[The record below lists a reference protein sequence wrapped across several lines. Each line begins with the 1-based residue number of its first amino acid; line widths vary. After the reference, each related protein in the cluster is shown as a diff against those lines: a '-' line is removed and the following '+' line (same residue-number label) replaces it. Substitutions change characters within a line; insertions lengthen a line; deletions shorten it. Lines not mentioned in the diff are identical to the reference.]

1 MFLERSS
8 QLKLKKEVRRIQM
21 KRWLIKVIAAVSCLV
36 FSAAMPFGAK
46 AAEVFKIGALY
57 PLSGPMAL
65 LGTHD
70 MNGVE
75 LATDM
80 FNERGG
86 VKGKKVMLVKC
97 DAPTPEAARSEA
109 ERMVSVEKLDFLF
122 GTYSSSLSFVA
133 ASVAEKHKKIFW
145 ETGAI
150 ADNITQRKFKYL
162 FRTCTNSSA
171 FGYAAADFITKKL
184 AKDFKINLKDLKVA
198 IAHEDSLYGT
208 SVMSAAGKRL
218 KESGVNVVAF
228 ESYSK
233 SVTDLSPLVM
243 KFKMLKPDIIL
254 TTCYTNDA
262 ILWQRQ
268 MREMNLNIKA
278 MVGTGGGHGILDFA
292 KATGKDSDGVFS
304 ADFPLVKNPKSLSP
318 KLDPPLNT
326 VRERYKKKYGD
337 YPDLHAMS
345 AFTGA
350 WVFYANVLAKTNSLN
365 PDAVRA
371 AALKLDIPVGG
382 THMGWGVKFPSEN
395 SPEAGQNERAFS
407 VMMQWQGGLN
417 YCVWPDAYAERKA
430 ILVPLPNWKDR

>member
-1 MFLERSS
+1 MKKWSG
-8 QLKLKKEVRRIQM
+8 KLA
-21 KRWLIKVIAAVSCLV
+21 IALLGLALMIAVP
-36 FSAAMPFGAK
+36 FSAK
-46 AAEVFKIGALY
+46 AEDVFRIGALY

-65 LGTHD
+65 LGNHD

-75 LATDM
+75 LATDI

-86 VKGKKVMLVKC
+86 VKGKKVQLIKA
-97 DAPTPEAARSEA
+97 DGPTTDAARSEA
-109 ERMVSVEKLDFLF
+109 ERLVSVEKLNVIF

-133 ASVAEKHKKIFW
+133 SAVAEKHNKIYW

-150 ADNITQRKFKYL
+150 ADNITQRNFKYL
-162 FRTCTNSSA
+162 FRTSTNSTA
-171 FGYAAADFITKKL
+171 FGFAAADFIMTKL

-218 KESGVNVVAF
+218 KANGVNVVAM

-233 SVTDLSPLVM
+233 TVTDLSPIVM

-262 ILWQRQ
+262 VLWSRQ
-268 MREMNLNIKA
+268 TREMNLNVKA
-278 MVGTGGGHGILDFA
+278 FVGTGGGHGVLDFA
-292 KATGKDSDGVFS
+292 KAVGKDSDGVFS
-304 ADFPLVKNPKSLSP
+304 ADFPLVKDPKSLDP
-318 KLDPPLNT
+318 KLDPPLKT
-326 VRERYKKKYGD
+326 VFERYKKKYGD

-350 WVFYANVLAKTNSLN
+350 WVFYTQVLAKTASLD
-365 PDAVRA
+365 PDVIKTA
-371 AALKLDIPVGG
+371 AYKIDIPTGG
-382 THMGWGVKFPSEN
+382 THMGWGVKFNEKSAEP
-395 SPEAGQNERAFS
+395 GQNERAFS

-417 YCVWPDAYAERKA
+417 YSIWPDKYAERKA
-430 ILVPLPNWKDR
+430 ILIPLPEWQNRK